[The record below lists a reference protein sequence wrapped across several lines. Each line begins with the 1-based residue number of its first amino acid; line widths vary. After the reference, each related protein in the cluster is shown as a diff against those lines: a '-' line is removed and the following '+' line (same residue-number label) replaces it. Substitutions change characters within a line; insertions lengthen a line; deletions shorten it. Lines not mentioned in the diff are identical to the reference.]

1 MNAQKR
7 LETLRSNEI
16 KIKNRVNML
25 EKEQMRIL
33 KKVEET
39 RARAAKMKTIK
50 EENEQNFLEKMYRKD
65 EKEAELRQKQVENAQ
80 EKAAAA

>member
-1 MNAQKR
+1 
-7 LETLRSNEI
+7 
-16 KIKNRVNML
+16 
-25 EKEQMRIL
+25 MRIL

-65 EKEAELRQKQVENAQ
+65 EKESELRQKQVENAQ